1 MLSNYKIKIS
11 SVEKVNI
18 TNLLALCNS
27 KKLKEWDAVNFQPVK
42 QGKKE
47 IEFNDEEQEKQIDGK
62 PEYIRHHINSIR
74 KYAELA
80 IPNNGEIEISY
91 CGEDFGRLKN
101 FNLYNKCYSFTN
113 MYGEIRNL
121 LAYDTYLDYDIKNA
135 HFVFFY
141 NELKKNNI
149 KDILYLN
156 EYIENRENIFK
167 EIIENNPDGISKDTK
182 EKFFNLEADQTK
194 KILKQIFTSILNNAS
209 LNKIKLEYNLNNKL
223 DFLNNLYNEL
233 QRNLKKIIDLEEYHD
248 LKKQVIK
255 RKQKENNTEN
265 IDGAIISTILQTKE
279 REALLKFREAVE
291 NDNLT
296 VGAMIHDG
304 LHIEKPKKEITQQ
317 QIKNWENLINT
328 SLYKDLENIKPIEI
342 VNKPMKIDESFL
354 IPDDETL
361 KYNYHKSLLEK
372 KKGIAKIITPF
383 CYMSYIDEKI
393 ELMTEEQLQGIYKN
407 YIFQMKNKSFINY
420 WMSDPTMKTY
430 DKIEFNPKNNSSKNI
445 FNTFT
450 GFEIDKYK
458 FDNMPTTQET
468 REKEIK
474 PILNFMFDISGRD
487 IDQHRTFMNYT
498 ASMIS
503 KPYKKVKIGVIMK
516 GQQQGVGKNTYFLIM
531 KKMLGDKYCVST
543 PDIDSIFGKFSNVR
557 QDKLFICIN
566 EASFTETKKY
576 QGKLKDAITE
586 PDFILEL
593 KNINKTTYNS
603 FENYIIYSNEFNP
616 LEIEAENRR
625 FFVIDLDI
633 VKYDNK
639 QDIFNYIYKDFLGD
653 EEHDTNWRNLKI
665 FYEYMKQ
672 YYIDNKVENYNFEAN
687 IKTKESEI
695 LKNADPL
702 KEFIEIYGIKKLQED
717 NNLITIEET
726 TKNLFD
732 EYIIFLRGL
741 RMKTENLNV
750 LTFSKLILSK
760 FKNFIETA
768 RDSKCRKYI
777 INVNNFIEYFKIN
790 KDEINN
796 INLD

>member
-1 MLSNYKIKIS
+1 METTKQIKIS

-18 TNLLALCNS
+18 NNLLALCNS
-27 KKLKEWDAVNFQPVK
+27 KKLKEWDAGNFPPVK

-47 IEFNDEEQEKQIDGK
+47 IEFNDEEQEKTIDGK
-62 PEYIRHHINSIR
+62 PEFVRHHINSIR

-80 IPNNGEIEISY
+80 IPNNGEIEILY
-91 CGEDFGRLKN
+91 CGDDFGRLKN
-101 FNLYNKCYSFTN
+101 LNAYNKCYSFTN

-121 LAYDTYLDYDIKNA
+121 LAHDLYLDFDMKNA
-135 HFVFFY
+135 HFVFFF
-141 NELKKNNI
+141 NELIKNNI
-149 KDILYLN
+149 DDYKYLK
-156 EYIENRENIFK
+156 EYIEKRELIFK
-167 EIIENNPDGISKDTK
+167 EIIETNADAISKETK
-182 EKFFNLEADQTK
+182 EKFLILDEDQTK

-223 DFLNNLYNEL
+223 DFINNLYNEL
-233 QRNLKKIIDLEEYHD
+233 QRNIKKIIDLEEYNE

-265 IDGAIISTILQTKE
+265 IDGAIISTIMQTKE
-279 REALLKFREAVE
+279 REALLKFKEVVE
-291 NDNLT
+291 KDKFI
-296 VGAMIHDG
+296 VGSLIHDG
-304 LHIEKPKKEITQQ
+304 LHIEKSSREITKEI
-317 QIKNWENLINT
+317 IKNWEDSINT
-328 SLYKDLENIKPIEI
+328 YLYKDLKNIKPVEI

-407 YIFQMKNKSFINY
+407 YIFQMKNKPFINY

-430 DKIEFNPKNNSSKNI
+430 DKIEFNPKNNSPKNI

-458 FDNMPTTQET
+458 FDDLPTTQEE

-474 PILNFMFDISGRD
+474 PILNFMYDISGRD
-487 IDQHRTFMNYT
+487 AKQHETFMNYT
-498 ASMIS
+498 SSIIS
-503 KPYKKVKIGVIMK
+503 KPYKKVKISVIMK
-516 GQQQGVGKNTYFLIM
+516 GQQQGVGQNTYFLIM

-543 PDIDSIFGKFSNVR
+543 PDIDSVFGKFSNVR
-557 QDKLFICIN
+557 QDKLFICLN
-566 EASFTETKKY
+566 EASFADTKKY

-586 PDFILEL
+586 PDYILEL

-603 FENYIIYSNEFNP
+603 FENYILYSNEFNP

-633 VKYDNK
+633 VKYENK
-639 QDIFNYIYKDFLGD
+639 KDIFNYIYKNFLGD
-653 EEHDTNWRNLKI
+653 EDHPTNWRNLKI

-672 YYIDNKVENYNFEAN
+672 YYIDNNVDKYNFEEN

-702 KEFIEIYGIKKLQED
+702 REFIEIFCIRKLQDD
-717 NNLITIEET
+717 NNLINIEEP

-732 EYIIFLRGL
+732 EYILYLRGL

-750 LTFSKLILSK
+750 LSFSKLILSK

-768 RDSKCRKYI
+768 RDSKTRKYI
-777 INVNNFIEYFKIN
+777 INVNNFLEYFNIN
-790 KDEINN
+790 KDSINN